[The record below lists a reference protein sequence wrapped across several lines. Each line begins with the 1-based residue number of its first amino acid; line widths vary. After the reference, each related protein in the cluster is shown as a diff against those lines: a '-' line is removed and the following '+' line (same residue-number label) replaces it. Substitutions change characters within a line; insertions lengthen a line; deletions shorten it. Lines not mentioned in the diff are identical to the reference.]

1 MLQSMA
7 VAEQGC
13 EPQHD
18 PCSEQQPMV
27 AESGHVG
34 PSPAG
39 PAGET
44 PSQPSAPAR
53 RAQRPQRAGGCS
65 PPASTHSRGLG
76 RPLKTHLQPYHRS
89 HGRHSRKSV
98 LEKAQQMCNKLIWLH
113 VTSPVPASSPVGYM
127 EIPPVKPTFL
137 GTSPVVGW
145 PLAFRVPQVPQ
156 LWQGSQAPRQSHL
169 TCVRAQS

>member
-1 MLQSMA
+1 MIRAQSSSPWSQRVGTSGLAQQGLQ
-7 VAEQGC
+7 ER
-13 EPQHD
+13 PH
-18 PCSEQQPMV
+18 
-27 AESGHVG
+27 
-34 PSPAG
+34 PSLQRLPAG
-39 PAGET
+39 PSGPKELGAAL
-44 PSQPSAPAR
+44 PQPLLTAEAWADLWKPT
-53 RAQRPQRAGGCS
+53 CS
-65 PPASTHSRGLG
+65 
-76 RPLKTHLQPYHRS
+76 RS

-98 LEKAQQMCNKLIWLH
+98 LETTQQMCNKLIWLH